1 MAQAMAGQQSANMQ
15 AASADIARQEASN
28 QAAKAQMAGS
38 LQMAERSGAEKARA
52 AELDKT
58 ETMLGMSQARLG
70 AANAARDAATNSIIG
85 GVTGLASS
93 VLPAVPGLG
102 EVGADGEASF
112 MSNLM
117 GKS

>member
-1 MAQAMAGQQSANMQ
+1 MGNQSLIKGAAVAAPKFNDIG
-15 AASADIARQEASN
+15 AVVNKTASAIGDYYQ
-28 QAAKAQMAGS
+28 
-38 LQMAERSGAEKARA
+38 ARA

-93 VLPAVPGLG
+93 VLPAIPGLG
-102 EVGADGEASF
+102 ELAPDGSSSF
-112 MSNLM
+112 MSNMM
-117 GKS
+117 GK